1 MDRSVAERILAA
13 CENAL
18 TELTRIEH
26 AAREIKDES
35 ERRGITR
42 PLSIVIADV
51 IGTIRAPVV
60 RQFPD
65 LVPPEDPGEPDNK
78 LDQEEQELL
87 SALLP
92 TDLDLIDRTLLEEC
106 ASSWRKV
113 ARVVMST
120 MDRLKS
126 TFPNLPPALYSQRVA
141 LLVHSG
147 SLESQGNL
155 SYMRFSEIKLAASA
169 RSAA

>member
-1 MDRSVAERILAA
+1 MDRSVAKQILAA

-18 TELTRIEH
+18 TELTKIEH

-42 PLSIVIADV
+42 SLSVVIADV
-51 IGTIRAPVV
+51 LGTIRAPVI
-60 RQFPD
+60 RQFPE
-65 LVPPEDPGEPDNK
+65 LVPPGDPGEPDNK
-78 LDQEEQELL
+78 LGQEEQELL
-87 SALLP
+87 SALLAA
-92 TDLDLIDRTLLEEC
+92 DLDLIDRTLLEEC

-120 MDRLKS
+120 MNRLKGN
-126 TFPNLPPALYSQRVA
+126 FPNLPPALYSQRVA

-155 SYMRFSEIKLAASA
+155 SYMRFSEVKLASSA
-169 RSAA
+169 RGAA